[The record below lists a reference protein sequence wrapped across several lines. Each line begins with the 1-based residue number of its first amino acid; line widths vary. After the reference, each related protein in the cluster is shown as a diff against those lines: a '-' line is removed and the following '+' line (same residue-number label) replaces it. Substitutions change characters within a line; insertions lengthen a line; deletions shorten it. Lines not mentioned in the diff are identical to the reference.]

1 VFVEVSDMI
10 ERSVGVRV
18 FVIEHSRVFVI
29 EYSRVFIA
37 NEHAIRIYEWI
48 DVRVLLLKTKCVLK

>member
-1 VFVEVSDMI
+1 MFVEVSDMI

-37 NEHAIRIYEWI
+37 NEHVVFECG
-48 DVRVLLLKTKCVLK
+48 VRVILSRV